1 VQSYRLSDD
10 ELWRAIADNTHAM
23 SALVEQQIELDAS
36 LGSAE
41 SDSRTQLLLS
51 TAETINRYHLEYC
64 DLTAE
69 LRRRYPAA

>member
-1 VQSYRLSDD
+1 VQSSHLTDD
-10 ELWRAIADNTHAM
+10 ELWRAIADNTQSM
-23 SALVEQQIELDAS
+23 SALVERQIEIDAG
-36 LGSAE
+36 LGSAD

-51 TAETINRYHLEYC
+51 TAEIINRYHLEYC

>member
-1 VQSYRLSDD
+1 MQSSHLTDD
-10 ELWRAIADNTHAM
+10 ELWRAIADNTDAM
-23 SALVEQQIELDAS
+23 SALVEQQIELDAG
-36 LGSAE
+36 LGSAD

-51 TAETINRYHLEYC
+51 TADTINRHHLEYC